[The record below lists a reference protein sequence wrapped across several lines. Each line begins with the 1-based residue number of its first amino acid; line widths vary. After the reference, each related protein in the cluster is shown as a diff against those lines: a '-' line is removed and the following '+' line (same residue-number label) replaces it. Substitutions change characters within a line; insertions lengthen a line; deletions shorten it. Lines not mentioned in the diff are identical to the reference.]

1 MVATAASSIAPGPSA
16 SLFITSK
23 DECVAR
29 TQAMF
34 MYWRQRCKIKWDA
47 FGDTHSRLL
56 FASVQARKRKFFI
69 HSLQNNEGTTVRDGP
84 QLHQLISDF
93 YLDLFENV
101 PPLEYDW
108 GSLHLPSLSVEDKGL
123 LMSPFSGNDIRHA
136 MFHISDNKSPGP
148 DGFSAAFFKLH
159 WNVVGDHVIQAVQFF
174 FAHGFMLK
182 NWNRTFLI
190 LLPKVLHPES
200 VSQFR
205 PIGLCNVIYKCIAKC
220 LTHRMRLVLPSL
232 ISDTHNAFVPGRLMS
247 DECLVAHELMSY
259 INRVKAKN
267 KFCAVVKLD
276 MNKAYDRV
284 RWDFLFQ
291 ALHEF
296 GFPPYWVNIIRQCVT
311 SVSYQV
317 LVNGEPSRSFNPKCG
332 LRQGNPLSPYL
343 FVLCMEVLSALLRRA
358 EQEHLIQGISVCR
371 GASSISHLFFAD
383 DSLLFFRVSPRECD
397 QVISI
402 LEEFSGLSGQVI
414 NYKKSFVKFSPN
426 TPQDYRDYLAASL
439 RLGQRSSLGPY
450 LGVPVDIG
458 RSKCSGFFDL
468 VDIIARKL
476 ANFSSLHLSAAAK
489 LVVINSVLVASI
501 THVLSVFLIPKSI
514 CDRIDSLCLRFWW
527 RSSAAS
533 KGMAMVSSSLLHFPK
548 GMGGLGVRKISTFN
562 QALLAKTAWRIV
574 HHPQLLVSRLYQTRY
589 PALAIHPPSTRVS
602 CPSWG
607 FRSLSRGFQVLDQG
621 IAWKPGAGTRIRI
634 LQDTWVSMDRISFR
648 SSVNGLDCPTHVSSL
663 LDSRSYAWNIGMVR
677 RLFPDKISSQILAL
691 ERPTSE
697 TDDFLYWKFALDGK
711 FTVRSAYAMLLRSSH
726 HAAGV
731 TSLPSSSWWKHFWG
745 LDIIPRF
752 KLFFWKLLHQALP
765 LATFLCQRGLPVDP
779 LCSLCNQ
786 DPESDL
792 QLFRNCPLLL
802 NLWSSGPLRM
812 FCPSVALDRFI
823 PWCVQFANNL
833 SSGPLGLLDCFISML
848 WAIWVLRNHARFRNV
863 PWDPGAFHVMVE
875 GWRGRCVEVRLL
887 RRSSKESPLF
897 QGSSSRVAAISGL
910 SNLYA
915 GPTGI
920 TVDICLLSDG
930 AWVSSNNNA
939 GIGWILQDP
948 ISLIQQG
955 GGAQACVLASALQ
968 AELTACLRGVEMAV
982 RRGYSRLLI
991 YSDSSIL
998 VGLLNGSSPGPV
1010 SVIWLVCQ
1018 LRDILHSLT
1027 WFSVRKGIAKKP
1039 KAPMVEVQ
1047 KKTTTHGGGLHRK
1060 KSQEP
1065 VESVGS
1071 VH

>member
-1 MVATAASSIAPGPSA
+1 
-16 SLFITSK
+16 
-23 DECVAR
+23 
-29 TQAMF
+29 
-34 MYWRQRCKIKWDA
+34 
-47 FGDTHSRLL
+47 
-56 FASVQARKRKFFI
+56 
-69 HSLQNNEGTTVRDGP
+69 
-84 QLHQLISDF
+84 
-93 YLDLFENV
+93 
-101 PPLEYDW
+101 
-108 GSLHLPSLSVEDKGL
+108 
-123 LMSPFSGNDIRHA
+123 
-136 MFHISDNKSPGP
+136 
-148 DGFSAAFFKLH
+148 
-159 WNVVGDHVIQAVQFF
+159 
-174 FAHGFMLK
+174 
-182 NWNRTFLI
+182 
-190 LLPKVLHPES
+190 
-200 VSQFR
+200 
-205 PIGLCNVIYKCIAKC
+205 
-220 LTHRMRLVLPSL
+220 
-232 ISDTHNAFVPGRLMS
+232 
-247 DECLVAHELMSY
+247 
-259 INRVKAKN
+259 
-267 KFCAVVKLD
+267 

-317 LVNGEPSRSFNPKCG
+317 LVNGEPSRSFTPKCG
-332 LRQGNPLSPYL
+332 LRQGDPLSPYL
-343 FVLCMEVLSALLRRA
+343 FVLCMEVMSALLRRA

-371 GASSISHLFFAD
+371 GAPSILHLFFAD

-414 NYKKSFVKFSPN
+414 NYQKSFVKFSPN

-439 RLGQRSSLGPY
+439 RLGQRSSL
-450 LGVPVDIG
+450 
-458 RSKCSGFFDL
+458 
-468 VDIIARKL
+468 
-476 ANFSSLHLSAAAK
+476 
-489 LVVINSVLVASI
+489 
-501 THVLSVFLIPKSI
+501 VFLIPKSI

-533 KGMAMVSSSLLHFPK
+533 KGMAMVSSSLLHLPK

-621 IAWKPGAGTRIRI
+621 IAWKPGAGSRIRI

-648 SSVNGLDCPTHVSSL
+648 SSLNGLDCPTHVSSL
-663 LDSRSYAWNIGMVR
+663 LDPRSYACNIGMVR
-677 RLFPDKISSQILAL
+677 RFFPDKISSQILAL
-691 ERPTSE
+691 ERPTSK

-711 FTVRSAYAMLLRSSH
+711 FTVRSAYAMLLCSSH

-745 LDIIPRF
+745 LDIIPWF

-792 QLFRNCPLLL
+792 HLFRDCPLLL

-823 PWCVQFANNL
+823 PWCVQFVNNL

-848 WAIWVLRNHARFRNV
+848 WAIWVLRNHARFRNI
-863 PWDPGAFHVMVE
+863 PRDPGAFHVMVE

-897 QGSSSRVAAISGL
+897 QGSSSRVTAIFGL
-910 SNLYA
+910 SNLSV

-948 ISLIQQG
+948 ISLIQLG

-968 AELTACLRGVEMAV
+968 AELTAC
-982 RRGYSRLLI
+982 
-991 YSDSSIL
+991 
-998 VGLLNGSSPGPV
+998 
-1010 SVIWLVCQ
+1010 
-1018 LRDILHSLT
+1018 
-1027 WFSVRKGIAKKP
+1027 
-1039 KAPMVEVQ
+1039 
-1047 KKTTTHGGGLHRK
+1047 
-1060 KSQEP
+1060 
-1065 VESVGS
+1065 
-1071 VH
+1071 